1 MWIHFWKELP
11 VEIAVYEVDKI
22 SAFKNYNNWC
32 SSLDGRN
39 KAQVKQFFTVKFS
52 WVAGA
57 LEFSIESL

>member
-1 MWIHFWKELP
+1 M
-11 VEIAVYEVDKI
+11 AVYEVDKI
-22 SAFKNYNNWC
+22 SAFINNNNAC

-39 KAQVKQFFTVKFS
+39 KAQVKQFFTVRFS